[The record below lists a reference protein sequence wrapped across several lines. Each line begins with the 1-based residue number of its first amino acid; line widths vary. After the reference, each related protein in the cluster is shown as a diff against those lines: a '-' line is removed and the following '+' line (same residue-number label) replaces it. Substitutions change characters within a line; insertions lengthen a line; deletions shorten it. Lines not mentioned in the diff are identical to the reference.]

1 MTVKAL
7 IAVLLI
13 TVCLCSCKGAGAYGS
28 AGYSESYKPAK
39 SCETQSKTNKK
50 TDNTVTEEEVF
61 GEGAQTDAGNHEST
75 EKSET
80 QENKEE
86 TKREENSGTNTVS
99 TEEADPSDTSSEPRS
114 KESYVSTDGYGSI
127 IP

>member
-7 IAVLLI
+7 ITVLLI

-61 GEGAQTDAGNHEST
+61 GEDTQIGAGKYENT

-99 TEEADPSDTSSEPRS
+99 TKEADPSDASSEQRS